1 MQKATHIVGPQYGS
15 CFSKSQMWARKHFDL
30 TGATALLIRRW
41 IVTAWLLLSS
51 PFHPLTRP
59 RPFTGTDW
67 TCNRQQ
73 GALGQVTWQ
82 GVVRQTARHCNL
94 LADEISISITVNA
107 YSHSGVSGE
116 ASEHCNRRFRISAC
130 SLKKHLCVPG
140 VFIFSPVLNHPVSS
154 RVYFRYK
161 MLRPSQQC
169 FYKNLLPLRCSVNSV
184 TCTLLFQGIYLLINN
199 INYS

>member
-1 MQKATHIVGPQYGS
+1 MHGECHGALVYHKTFRKQSHWICRRQLAVEGRSTVPVLVIRKCGPGS
-15 CFSKSQMWARKHFDL
+15 ILILCFDAVTDW
-30 TGATALLIRRW
+30 TGAIASLIRRW

-59 RPFTGTDW
+59 HPFTGTDW

-107 YSHSGVSGE
+107 YSHIGVSGE
-116 ASEHCNRRFRISAC
+116 ASEHCNRRFWISAY
-130 SLKKHLCVPG
+130 SLKKRLCVPG
-140 VFIFSPVLNHPVSS
+140 VCVFSP
-154 RVYFRYK
+154 
-161 MLRPSQQC
+161 MLKALSLFARL
-169 FYKNLLPLRCSVNSV
+169 FPL
-184 TCTLLFQGIYLLINN
+184 
-199 INYS
+199 